1 MMYKH
6 QTVVYNLYNAAK
18 TASNRAQKKATI
30 PLPTLRAYRGG
41 SHKNI
46 LPFFIKGVLTNEKEA
61 GSGERG

>member
-6 QTVVYNLYNAAK
+6 QTVGYNLYSAAT
-18 TASNRAQKKATI
+18 TARNRAEKKATI